1 MPSLKDD
8 KLVVFRAD
16 EDLEDDEQ
24 KKQIAWILF
33 ICMILVTSLLKD
45 DKQVILPA
53 RSPPRCFLRSL
64 PGFLR
69 PPIGWSFLKLITRSW
84 FS

>member
-24 KKQIAWILF
+24 KKTNCLILF
-33 ICMILVTSLLKD
+33 Y
-45 DKQVILPA
+45 
-53 RSPPRCFLRSL
+53 
-64 PGFLR
+64 
-69 PPIGWSFLKLITRSW
+69 
-84 FS
+84 

>member
-24 KKQIAWILF
+24 NIARIANAVQ
-33 ICMILVTSLLKD
+33 VTIWL
-45 DKQVILPA
+45 
-53 RSPPRCFLRSL
+53 
-64 PGFLR
+64 
-69 PPIGWSFLKLITRSW
+69 
-84 FS
+84 